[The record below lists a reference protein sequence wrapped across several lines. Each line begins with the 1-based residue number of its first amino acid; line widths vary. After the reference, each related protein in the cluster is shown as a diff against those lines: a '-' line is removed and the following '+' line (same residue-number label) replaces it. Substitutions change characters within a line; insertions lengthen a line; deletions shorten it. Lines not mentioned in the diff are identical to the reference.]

1 MAIRILLTL
10 VSKGWG
16 ENGQCIIKMNC
27 RMGKIAVVMANRN
40 PGVDQA
46 ESGIEELVDR
56 RLQEKGT
63 KRVVPIVPRTV
74 CTGVSLQKAPD
85 RTYDRTAT
93 NVTYTLLATTITEQ

>member
-1 MAIRILLTL
+1 
-10 VSKGWG
+10 
-16 ENGQCIIKMNC
+16 MNC

-63 KRVVPIVPRTV
+63 KRVVPIVPV
-74 CTGVSLQKAPD
+74 PIVP
-85 RTYDRTAT
+85 